1 MGDKIVNTLKQY
13 DGMINEMGA
22 YPAKPIINTLTMLAE
37 DLALAKHIAP
47 FLVKKLNVVG
57 PPYRLPI
64 LYLMDSIIKNVGGPY
79 AFLFSQ
85 TLAPVYVDSVRQ
97 VNATDLNRFNHVLK
111 TWETARLLPSAVLL
125 KMRAAADAALRVA
138 QPSDQPASFSRGGA
152 PPASRGVPPRS
163 SDAHLELQMRRLLTQ
178 LQTEDGVHPAKQ
190 VSLEEVRTQNP
201 ELYAHLRLSV
211 VEAEVPPAHHGPPP
225 VLGHRPPPQ
234 NYPLQPR
241 PHQGVSN
248 GVLPLP
254 SRSPPRPHHHQRP
267 AHRPSP
273 YPDAPPHE
281 GGLLPPP
288 SAHRGGAPPS
298 HYAPVRS
305 QGPPPPVSSRR
316 WSPPPHHSMPP
327 SQPPMHPS
335 GPNQPP
341 ATAPSGQDVMN
352 LLKKISAMSS
362 STEAPPTSSR
372 RYQHQVSSAS
382 LGRPLTCSDIAVNK
396 KRIGDNVYRLYDA
409 LPHVSSSSGLRFKDQ
424 AQLSKHM
431 DFLFHYNRALRERT
445 KGGISRSWYPNEA
458 QWTTDFCAVSNSK
471 EETSAGFVQAEAK
484 TAVPELDKE
493 ALNAARVPVDGSIT
507 KCRICGESFT
517 KCWDEDEEE
526 WMYQNAVVGTIRT
539 NDVVPK
545 HTIFHKY
552 CYDSAV
558 ASSKS
563 EGILPS
569 QLAPGS
575 PVVVMGK
582 RSMSQVDDNGTT
594 TWGAD
599 RGRSDEQEQQQ
610 QDINKRLKV
619 THRDD
624 DGDVL

>member
-1 MGDKIVNTLKQY
+1 
-13 DGMINEMGA
+13 MINEMGA

-211 VEAEVPPAHHGPPP
+211 VEAE
-225 VLGHRPPPQ
+225 
-234 NYPLQPR
+234 
-241 PHQGVSN
+241 
-248 GVLPLP
+248 
-254 SRSPPRPHHHQRP
+254 
-267 AHRPSP
+267 
-273 YPDAPPHE
+273 
-281 GGLLPPP
+281 
-288 SAHRGGAPPS
+288 
-298 HYAPVRS
+298 
-305 QGPPPPVSSRR
+305 
-316 WSPPPHHSMPP
+316 
-327 SQPPMHPS
+327 
-335 GPNQPP
+335 
-341 ATAPSGQDVMN
+341 
-352 LLKKISAMSS
+352 
-362 STEAPPTSSR
+362 
-372 RYQHQVSSAS
+372 
-382 LGRPLTCSDIAVNK
+382 
-396 KRIGDNVYRLYDA
+396 
-409 LPHVSSSSGLRFKDQ
+409 
-424 AQLSKHM
+424 LSKHM

-458 QWTTDFCAVSNSK
+458 VQ
-471 EETSAGFVQAEAK
+471 ETSAGFVQAEAK
-484 TAVPELDKE
+484 TAVP
-493 ALNAARVPVDGSIT
+493 
-507 KCRICGESFT
+507 
-517 KCWDEDEEE
+517 EE

-582 RSMSQVDDNGTT
+582 RSMSQVDDNGKA

-624 DGDVL
+624 GGDVL